1 MWKTTVETGGIRI
14 EQPKYIQY
22 GRISIERQT
31 NECEE
36 EDSIRNILLII
47 FLFRCISEVNKNK
60 VMNGCLLGLQF
71 TIYKKYGVGV
81 QLLFVIFSPPIQ

>member
-14 EQPKYIQY
+14 EQAKYIQYGGIIIEQPKYIQY
-22 GRISIERQT
+22 GRVSIERQT

-60 VMNGCLLGLQF
+60 VINGCLLGLQF
-71 TIYKKYGVGV
+71 TIYTK
-81 QLLFVIFSPPIQ
+81 